1 MYPNL
6 EVCISTVSVLTYLE
20 EEYNPIEAIDKL
32 QQENTKLRIQISA
45 REEEYIKLQEENIK
59 LKELCNK
66 YEEEHSTTFQIWKY
80 NKDTY
85 KEENERL
92 NNIIDELIEE
102 YINYMTKQDFAKKC
116 NISRPYLDK
125 LLKKM
130 NRNEIYEFCKIR
142 NKLKGDNK

>member
-1 MYPNL
+1 MSKVKEY
-6 EVCISTVSVLTYLE
+6 YLE

-45 REEEYIKLQEENIK
+45 REEEYIKLQQENAK

-66 YEEEHSTTFQIWKY
+66 YEEEHSTIFQIWKY

-92 NNIIDELIEE
+92 NNI
-102 YINYMTKQDFAKKC
+102 
-116 NISRPYLDK
+116 LDK
-125 LLKKM
+125 TNWWLNEMLRQATNDETKAIINGTLELL
-130 NRNEIYEFCKIR
+130 
-142 NKLKGDNK
+142 LKGDNK